1 MRLQIEGLR
10 NRGSPRIPIFEIL
23 PSYRTHLR
31 QLQQSNPRIR
41 RKLGFFSRALT
52 AQSLCVASN
61 APNRPRKRRKMS
73 GLQAVLRHVW
83 PVFSYLNESVP
94 LVLATIEH
102 PQYFVISPK
111 MYSSLHQRRDVI
123 LQISNVSAG
132 ARHCLIEKA
141 SAPHRVCY
149 LFWPCV
155 CRAVQSPNYQAACVF
170 LRL

>member
-1 MRLQIEGLR
+1 MRLQNGELR
-10 NRGSPRIPIFEIL
+10 NRGSPGVAIFEIL
-23 PSYRTHLR
+23 PSYRTHPR
-31 QLQQSNPRIR
+31 QLQQSNPGIR

-61 APNRPRKRRKMS
+61 APNRPQKRGKMS
-73 GLQAVLRHVW
+73 VLQAVLRHVW
-83 PVFSYLNESVP
+83 PVFSYLNESIP
-94 LVLATIEH
+94 LVFATIEH

-111 MYSSLHQRRDVI
+111 MYSSLPPRRDVI

-132 ARHCLIEKA
+132 ARHCLIDEA

-149 LFWPCV
+149 LFWSCV